1 MTEWRKFQIKE
12 SDFSGKKEY
21 VNYREN
27 TRCGICHKKIQIGEE
42 FDLRTIQTKEE
53 MKKFNDSEYTSMA
66 VIVHKKCVGK

>member
-21 VNYREN
+21 DNYREN

-66 VIVHKKCVGK
+66 VIVHKKCVEK